1 MITELQRSTATEI
14 IGCASEGEASCR
26 CLHSDGVRTRQHRG
40 ASTGGTSRL
49 EFALVAPMVFIL
61 LFAVFDFAR
70 LFYVEM
76 NLQNAVREAGRFGV
90 TGSHLSDPNHPGQNL
105 SRVNSI
111 IQVAQRA
118 AMGFREFW
126 IEGRDF
132 YLNGSRIYLSAI
144 PLDNGQLGPASAS
157 YDGARATFER
167 FKSFGI
173 NFVYTHNYGCEPGTH
188 ISFEEVLR
196 AADDEGMLVSFS
208 QPHFGQ
214 YDWVAPDAEASNGY
228 AQHAE
233 FYVRVAQNH
242 PSVVCY
248 STSHNSTGYSE
259 DMNPDMIDG
268 IQNPRDPWA
277 LGNASRA

>member
-40 ASTGGTSRL
+40 ASTGGTSLL

-111 IQVAQRA
+111 IQVAQQA
-118 AMGFREFW
+118 AMG
-126 IEGRDF
+126 
-132 YLNGSRIYLSAI
+132 
-144 PLDNGQLGPASAS
+144 LDVSNIQ
-157 YDGARATFER
+157 
-167 FKSFGI
+167 
-173 NFVYTHNYGCEPGTH
+173 
-188 ISFEEVLR
+188 IS
-196 AADDEGMLVSFS
+196 
-208 QPHFGQ
+208 
-214 YDWVAPDAEASNGY
+214 
-228 AQHAE
+228 
-233 FYVRVAQNH
+233 
-242 PSVVCY
+242 
-248 STSHNSTGYSE
+248 STGGDRQRGRPRRHPNSL
-259 DMNPDMIDG
+259 PDHQPETYDTHRCPVLQERYLYVYGRRQLQERAFPARQHQLAEVNQDG
-268 IQNPRDPWA
+268 SIRPR
-277 LGNASRA
+277 